1 MKKHYQGYRL
11 INVDFDF
18 ADNAGYIYAFNTMK
32 RPNTYLMKDLKL
44 IIVLGLIISVTS
56 CGIYSFTG
64 ADTGNAKTFQV
75 NFFQN
80 NAQLIEPG
88 LDIDFTNALQDLVQ
102 NQTNLNLVTDNGD
115 LIFEGE
121 ITEYRIAPMTATA
134 QNTAAQNRLTMAV
147 NVRYF
152 NSLDEEKDFEQR
164 FTFFFDYPAEVQLSS
179 VKSEAHEVLF
189 ERITQDIFNTSLANW

>member
-1 MKKHYQGYRL
+1 
-11 INVDFDF
+11 
-18 ADNAGYIYAFNTMK
+18 
-32 RPNTYLMKDLKL
+32 MKDLKL

-102 NQTNLNLVTDNGD
+102 NQTNLNLVTDSGD

-164 FTFFFDYPAEVQLSS
+164 FTFFFDYPADVQLSS

>member
-1 MKKHYQGYRL
+1 
-11 INVDFDF
+11 
-18 ADNAGYIYAFNTMK
+18 
-32 RPNTYLMKDLKL
+32 MKDLRL

-102 NQTNLNLVTDNGD
+102 NQTNLNLVTNNGD

>member
-1 MKKHYQGYRL
+1 
-11 INVDFDF
+11 
-18 ADNAGYIYAFNTMK
+18 
-32 RPNTYLMKDLKL
+32 MKDLRL

-102 NQTNLNLVTDNGD
+102 NQTNLNLVTNNGD

-121 ITEYRIAPMTATA
+121 IAEYRIAPMTATA